1 MGYRTIL
8 LSLLCWGGVMLNS
21 APAQEA
27 GDLVRLRKAGVG
39 DEVLALIVKEKV
51 IPTQALTVEEIIQ
64 LKQGGMNLFQLPF
77 TQDRQRATACYG
89 NVAVLTLLRMLRG
102 HGSRDKHL
110 EAQIVGGAQAPH
122 TGKSDVGRENCRVA
136 RTLLVK
142 AGIPIISEDTG
153 GRRGRKVV
161 FRTDTGELMVI
172 KVTHLRKGD
181 WYPYAAER

>member
-1 MGYRTIL
+1 MQRAAGAGEPVDYFLEPGHIYVPPTPTTI
-8 LSLLCWGGVMLNS
+8 SGVLGS
-21 APAQEA
+21 AVSVCLF
-27 GDLVRLRKAGVG
+27 DRKR
-39 DEVLALIVKEKV
+39 K
-51 IPTQALTVEEIIQ
+51 T
-64 LKQGGMNLFQLPF
+64 GGMNLFQLPF